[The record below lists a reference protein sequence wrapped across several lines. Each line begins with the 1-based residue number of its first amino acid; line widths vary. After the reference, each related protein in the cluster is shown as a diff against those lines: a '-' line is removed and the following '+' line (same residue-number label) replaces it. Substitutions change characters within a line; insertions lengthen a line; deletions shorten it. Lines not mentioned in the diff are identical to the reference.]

1 MHDVPGGDKAL
12 EETGANE
19 AVLSLRSGER
29 CQMCIFNYVN

>member
-19 AVLSLRSGER
+19 AILSLRSGGAVSNVHIQL
-29 CQMCIFNYVN
+29 C